1 MTPLTREGSPFMHR
15 ILLVEDNELN
25 RDMLKRRLSSRG
37 YEVTVACDG
46 RQGVMLAIGT
56 SFDMILM
63 DMSLPEMDGWEATR
77 QLRANPRTSF
87 TPIIALTAHA
97 MAGDRDR
104 AIEAGCD
111 DYDTKPI
118 DLPRL
123 LEKIE
128 ARLMGAQSAMDG

>member
-1 MTPLTREGSPFMHR
+1 MHK

-46 RQGVMLAIGT
+46 LQGVMLAIGT

-128 ARLMGAQSAMDG
+128 ARLMGGQSAMDG

>member
-1 MTPLTREGSPFMHR
+1 MHK

-46 RQGVMLAIGT
+46 LQGVMLAIGT

-77 QLRANPRTSF
+77 QLRANPRTTF

-128 ARLMGAQSAMDG
+128 ARLMSGQGDGRVATPRL

>member
-1 MTPLTREGSPFMHR
+1 MHK

-46 RQGVMLAIGT
+46 AQGVMLAIGT

-77 QLRANPRTSF
+77 QLRANPRTTF

-111 DYDTKPI
+111 DYDTKPV

-128 ARLMGAQSAMDG
+128 ARLMGGPSGMNA